1 MNPVKEAKKQT
12 GFSLLEL
19 MVALAV
25 VAIMSSFAAP
35 ALRSF
40 IQNSKALTQA
50 NELVTALNYSRS
62 ESVKR
67 RMPVV
72 MCAFNTAQSSCAT
85 SSVPWDENGWMAFA
99 DRDRDGAYDADDGD
113 GVLEDGEDAL
123 LKEWKEISN
132 TEGVD
137 ITSGVFRLSYLQSG
151 ALSGFATI
159 GLRVSADDSSDVN
172 RCVRILNT
180 GWVEHKKMESGVSC
194 P

>member
-1 MNPVKEAKKQT
+1 MKKQK

-25 VAIMSSFAAP
+25 AAIMSTVAVP

-40 IQNSKALTQA
+40 IQNSNALAQA

-62 ESVKR
+62 EAVKR

-72 MCAFNTAQSSCAT
+72 MCAFNTAQNSCAT
-85 SSVPWDENGWMAFA
+85 SSVPWDENGWMVFA
-99 DRDRDGAYDADDGD
+99 DRDRDSAYDADDGD

-123 LKEWKEISN
+123 LKEWKDIKD
-132 TEGVD
+132 VD
-137 ITSGVFRLSYLQSG
+137 VTSGVFSLSYLQSG
-151 ALSGFATI
+151 TLSGISTI
-159 GLRVSADDSSDVN
+159 GLKVSADDSSDAN

-180 GWVEHKKMESGVSC
+180 GWVERIKMASGVTC